1 VAPWETETQDLS
13 QWSYFSSILQ
23 ARIEI
28 QQDPTVSQAWETE
41 NMEGL
46 VILADSELLL
56 DCIVAEVLQHYPIWV
71 EERRTYK
78 EEDYPKAGYVYKIQI
93 SLHKG
98 INHIGWIHNTIN
110 YRRDIISS
118 IPTFTVL
125 PSALYILQQY
135 EMAMDGT
142 MQYSEI
148 SSPLPQKQTLL
159 PVPFAP
165 PKLTMLTATGK
176 VPSLFTLAMKSSLLQ
191 FYAQHE
197 HKRPFGNRGQIT
209 KHFLHLRRE

>member
-1 VAPWETETQDLS
+1 LAPWETETQDLS
-13 QWSYFSSILQ
+13 QWSYLSSILQ

-28 QQDPTVSQAWETE
+28 QQDPTVLHTWETE

-46 VILADSELLL
+46 VILADNELLL
-56 DCIVAEVLQHYPIWV
+56 DCAVAEALQHYPVWV

-98 INHIGWIHNTIN
+98 INHIGWIYNTIN

-118 IPTFTVL
+118 IPTLTVL
-125 PSALYILQQY
+125 PSALYTLQQY
-135 EMAMDGT
+135 EMAMDGS
-142 MQYSEI
+142 MAYGEI

-165 PKLTMLTATGK
+165 PKLTILTATGK

-197 HKRPFGNRGQIT
+197 HKRIFGKRGQIT
-209 KHFLHLRRE
+209 KHLLHLLRE